1 MRNSLFVNEIVHL
14 LLMQLV
20 AGHQVTRNYTF
31 HFHFRVPYDIIQGVW
46 EDCNAHQMHI
56 RWRTSYYWIGHL
68 EWKENQKSGK
78 ICHRANSSM
87 QGKMKESPLIDTV
100 DHHWIINLRGYVFYL
115 WFWWNILHFP
125 LITYHFYFIIHT
137 QKLIFLQLKK
147 SFLNF
152 HILSSVNNSLVCG
165 QNARVKPL

>member
-1 MRNSLFVNEIVHL
+1 MRNFTIIIDFNINLIDINILRLCTCMKRNIDHWLKISVRNSLFVNEIVHL

-78 ICHRANSSM
+78 ICHRANSST

-100 DHHWIINLRGYVFYL
+100 DHLWIIKLRGNVCYL
-115 WFWWNILHFP
+115 WFWWNNLV
-125 LITYHFYFIIHT
+125 
-137 QKLIFLQLKK
+137 FL
-147 SFLNF
+147 
-152 HILSSVNNSLVCG
+152 
-165 QNARVKPL
+165 